1 MSINTD
7 NIDAP
12 AHWASAIVNRDYSGL
27 DQSETKA
34 LNTFLLN
41 NGLSFVDCLMCSNE
55 PFIGQFQGAAENLQN
70 IRFLCRQ

>member
-55 PFIGQFQGAAENLQN
+55 PFIGQFQGLTTQLLTYTF
-70 IRFLCRQ
+70 RKT